1 MTELT
6 RTRRPSTEHSSTRPA
21 PTAEPTLI
29 TEEQV
34 RFGTA
39 AARFPSPTHRHWP
52 SALDAVRGLWHHSG
66 RQPARNHYPQ
76 RFAYLDEALL
86 SRECVRL

>member
-6 RTRRPSTEHSSTRPA
+6 TTRRTSTTRPV
-21 PTAEPTLI
+21 PTIEPTLI

-39 AARFPSPTHRHWP
+39 AARLPAPPAHRQWA
-52 SALDAVRGLWHHSG
+52 SALDAVRGLWHSHHEPH
-66 RQPARNHYPQ
+66 RHYPQ
-76 RFAYLDEALL
+76 RFTYLEAALL
-86 SRECVRL
+86 SRELDRL